1 MLFRTPGR
9 LTKGQIA
16 IVASVGVLAGVYIW
30 KPAFQKFAE
39 EQRLEYERLQQLK
52 KRHQE
57 AKENLI
63 NSARMRGDGK
73 Q

>member
-16 IVASVGVLAGVYIW
+16 IFATVGVLAGVYIW
-30 KPAFQKFAE
+30 KPALEKFAE
-39 EQRLEYERLQQLK
+39 EQKSEYERLQQLK
-52 KRHQE
+52 ERHQE
-57 AKENLI
+57 AKDNLI
-63 NSARMRGDGK
+63 KSARKRGD